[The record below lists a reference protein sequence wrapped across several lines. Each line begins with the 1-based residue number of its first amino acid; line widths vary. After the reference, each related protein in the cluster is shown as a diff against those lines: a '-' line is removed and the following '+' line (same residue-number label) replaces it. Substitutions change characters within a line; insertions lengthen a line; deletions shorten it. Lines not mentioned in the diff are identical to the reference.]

1 MVTRRHSAEKAVQHH
16 RAFWSAVVLQAHHDI
31 KTEPLRSTDYEQAV
45 AFFTAPGEWRDSLG
59 AIADMLDLH
68 PDDLARTGT
77 KAIKAR
83 RLAEGLPEIEEP
95 RPPVVR
101 KPVEARRKP
110 TVRKHVAKW
119 HPPKQRAHVSG
130 FQPQKSPVSTFKK
143 AESLPIPVAAPAKPR
158 TGKFGHAVQ
167 WDFDRN
173 AGRWVHRVNGV
184 F

>member
-1 MVTRRHSAEKAVQHH
+1 VQHH

-83 RLAEGLPEIEEP
+83 RLAEGLPEVEEP
-95 RPPVVR
+95 KPHPRPVQHRPMIKWRPPSR
-101 KPVEARRKP
+101 LACGTQACPNEG
-110 TVRKHVAKW
+110 
-119 HPPKQRAHVSG
+119 PPKM
-130 FQPQKSPVSTFKK
+130 PVLSFGNAGVPPTERGV
-143 AESLPIPVAAPAKPR
+143 AIAAPAKPR

-167 WDFDRN
+167 WDFNR
-173 AGRWVHRVNGV
+173 GTGKWVHRSNGV

>member
-1 MVTRRHSAEKAVQHH
+1 MTSLLRCAICASLTENGVQHH

-31 KTEPLRSTDYEQAV
+31 RTEPLRSTDYEQAV

-68 PDDLARTGT
+68 PDYLQRAGT
-77 KAIKAR
+77 AAIKAR

-95 RPPVVR
+95 KPHPRPVQHRPMIKWRPPP
-101 KPVEARRKP
+101 KMPVA
-110 TVRKHVAKW
+110 
-119 HPPKQRAHVSG
+119 
-130 FQPQKSPVSTFKK
+130 
-143 AESLPIPVAAPAKPR
+143 VAAPAKPR
-158 TGKFGHAVQ
+158 AGKFGHAVQ